1 MNFNNLI
8 SRIYHNKFFSRIFHT
23 TVYCLQRELK
33 DCRSVLDLGCGP
45 NSPLQYCRNIKY
57 SVGVEPFKP
66 YLKESKK
73 RKIHDKYLNKKIE
86 ELDFPE
92 NSFDAVIM
100 IEVLE
105 HLPKSVGLKVIKK
118 AEKWA
123 RKKIIIT
130 TPNGYFPMGRV
141 DNNPWQEH
149 LSGWTIAEFYKLGFV
164 CYGQA
169 GIKFFYKSKNKTESL
184 VNKTEL
190 ATYANMRFRPKRLC
204 YLVNAL
210 FQVFAYYFPYL
221 SFELF
226 TIKEKHV

>member
-23 TVYCLQRELK
+23 SVYCLQRELK
-33 DCRSVLDLGCGP
+33 GCRSVLDLGCGP

-92 NSFDAVIM
+92 NSFDAVII

-105 HLPKSVGLKVIKK
+105 HLSKNMGLKIIEK
-118 AEKWA
+118 AEEWA
-123 RKKIIIT
+123 KNKVIIT
-130 TPNGYFPMGRV
+130 TPNGYLPQKKI
-141 DNNPWQEH
+141 DKNPLQKH
-149 LSGWTIAEFYKLGFV
+149 LSGWSMAEFRKYGYHIFGLAGPKFLRKESEENTMDANLLSPVRYRPQLFWFLLITLSQTFV
-164 CYGQA
+164 Y
-169 GIKFFYKSKNKTESL
+169 FFPN
-184 VNKTEL
+184 L
-190 ATYANMRFRPKRLC
+190 A
-204 YLVNAL
+204 
-210 FQVFAYYFPYL
+210 
-221 SFELF
+221 FELF
-226 TIKEKHV
+226 CVKEK

>member
-23 TVYCLQRELK
+23 SVYCLQRELK
-33 DCRSVLDLGCGP
+33 GCRSVLDLGCGP

-86 ELDFPE
+86 ELDFPK

-105 HLPKSVGLKVIKK
+105 HLPKSVGLKVIEK

-123 RKKIIIT
+123 KKKIIVS
-130 TPNGYFPMGRV
+130 TPNGFIKQPPV
-141 DNNPWQEH
+141 DKNLYQEH
-149 LSGWTIAEFYKLGFV
+149 KSGYVI
-164 CYGQA
+164 
-169 GIKFFYKSKNKTESL
+169 S
-184 VNKTEL
+184 EL
-190 ATYANMRFRPKRLC
+190 AKLEFKCRGLAGLKFLRKPKNENDSMGEDLMVSLRFKPKIFWFAVATFSQIFTYFIPQLA
-204 YLVNAL
+204 
-210 FQVFAYYFPYL
+210 
-221 SFELF
+221 FELF
-226 TIKEKHV
+226 GVRRINQ